1 MAAYIIVAV
10 SFNVLIFLAGSVG
23 NSLVLYVY
31 SKKSIQT
38 STNVFIR
45 TLALSDFMVC
55 LLRLGGV
62 YHWTHERNYQIA
74 FLCPVFLTSSFFSV
88 FSSVLI
94 TVAIAVDRF
103 YAVCRAGR
111 GSITVFRAKVIS
123 VACLSGAAL
132 MASPVLFVYGVVEIA
147 PNVRYCGAINPV
159 PILAILSFLI
169 RLFYVVSISIIVV
182 MYIRVY
188 MTIRSKAKV
197 LASHRQR
204 LFRVVEASTV
214 AYDVATMSGDHT
226 KTIGAE
232 HESDSDVPVSRNVGG
247 TSEKIE
253 TAKSTPNNDMFKA
266 QLVVSTNVTRSFTER
281 NSTECRQAPQNGQPA
296 TASGQQ
302 KPQTSIR
309 VRLQRKTTLM
319 LLMTSIVL
327 FSTWLPS
334 LIVWSLSRQTEA
346 KIAAKG
352 QFYRSILIL
361 GSYTFFVN
369 NAVNPVIYA
378 FVNRRFREDC
388 AMVFKNLKRKILNL
402 RNR

>member
-31 SKKSIQT
+31 SKKTIQT

-45 TLALSDFMVC
+45 TLAFSDLTVC

-111 GSITVFRAKVIS
+111 GSITLFRSKVIS

-147 PNVRYCGAINPV
+147 PNVKYCGAVNPV
-159 PILAILSFLI
+159 PILVIQSFLI
-169 RLFYVVSISIIVV
+169 RLFYGVSISIIVV

-197 LASHRQR
+197 LASHQQR
-204 LFRVVEASTV
+204 LFRVVATDASTV
-214 AYDVATMSGDHT
+214 AYDVAAMSGDHT
-226 KTIGAE
+226 KMNGTE
-232 HESDSDVPVSRNVGG
+232 NESDSDEPVSRNVGG
-247 TSEKIE
+247 TSENNE
-253 TAKSTPNNDMFKA
+253 TARNTRTNGKVQA
-266 QLVVSTNVTRSFTER
+266 QLVVNTNITRSFTER
-281 NSTECRQAPQNGQPA
+281 NNAECRQAPQNGQAA
-296 TASGQQ
+296 TASAHA
-302 KPQTSIR
+302 KPIR

-346 KIAAKG
+346 RISAKG
-352 QFYRSILIL
+352 QFYRSMLIL
-361 GSYTFFVN
+361 GSYTIFIN